1 MNSRLSLKKITTS
14 NELYVALAVVIL
26 CIVIGLRNSNFFTIH
41 TLFNAARAA
50 VVPGIMVFAVKLGI
64 IAGGIDVS
72 FPAIAM
78 SSMFLTSRFFDSI
91 DFTGLVVFPIL
102 MSIAIGTVLGLFN
115 GVIIALFKLPAFI
128 VTLGTAHVY
137 QGVFV
142 WLIGSAAVERL
153 PPPMEDMSRAEIIR
167 ITGQVHSSSLP
178 VTFWFLLGTILLV
191 YFILNYTML
200 GRGIYAIGGDR
211 VSAERAGFSVKGI
224 TIFVYT
230 FIGFCSGMAGILH
243 AIQSR
248 RSVPT
253 DIVGSELLII
263 AACVLGGTNIGGG
276 KGTVLGSILGLAL
289 ITIAR
294 NNLVMMGIPSTAQAL
309 VVGVIIVV
317 GTGIS
322 AYQAMRKADKL
333 PRILD
338 KPGAAGGGSDGK

>member
-1 MNSRLSLKKITTS
+1 MSSRFSLKKITTS
-14 NELYVALAVVIL
+14 NELYVALAVIVL
-26 CIVIGLRNSNFFTIH
+26 CLVIGMRNTNFFTIH
-41 TLFNAARAA
+41 TLFNATRAA
-50 VVPGIMVFAVKLGI
+50 VVPGIMVFAVMMGI

-78 SSMFLTSRFFDSI
+78 SSMYLTARYFDTLSY
-91 DFTGLVVFPIL
+91 TGSVLWPIL
-102 MSIAIGTVLGLFN
+102 MSIAIGTALGAFN
-115 GVIIALFKLPAFI
+115 GIIIALFKLPAFI
-128 VTLGTAHVY
+128 VTLGTAHMY

-142 WLIGSAAVERL
+142 WLIGGRAVERM
-153 PPPMEDMSRAEIIR
+153 PPPLEDMSRAEIIR
-167 ITGQVHSSSLP
+167 ITGETHASSLP
-178 VTFWFLLGTILLV
+178 VTFWFLLGTILIV
-191 YFILNYTML
+191 YFILNFTML

-248 RSVPT
+248 RSVIT

-276 KGTVLGSILGLAL
+276 KGTVLGSIFGLAL

-309 VVGVIIVV
+309 VVGIIIVV

-322 AYQAMRKADKL
+322 AYKAMKKADKL
-333 PRILD
+333 PRVLE
-338 KPGAAGGGSDGK
+338 KTSPAGGTTDAK

>member
-1 MNSRLSLKKITTS
+1 MSLRKNYKKLITS
-14 NELYVALAVVIL
+14 NELYVALAVFIL

-78 SSMFLTSRFFDSI
+78 SSMFLTSRYFDSI
-91 DFTGLVVFPIL
+91 NFTGPVVLPIL
-102 MSIAIGTVLGLFN
+102 MSIGIGTVLGMFN

-137 QGVFV
+137 QGLFV
-142 WLIGSAAVERL
+142 WLIGAAAVERL
-153 PPPMEDMSRAEIIR
+153 PPPMEDMSRAEILR
-167 ITGQVHSSSLP
+167 IAGEVHTSSLP
-178 VTFWFLLGTILLV
+178 VTFWFLLGTIILV
-191 YFILNYTML
+191 YFILNFTML
-200 GRGIYAIGGDR
+200 GRGIYAVGGDR

-276 KGTVLGSILGLAL
+276 RGTVLGSVLGLTL

-294 NNLVMMGIPSTAQAL
+294 NNLVMMGVPSTAQAL
-309 VVGVIIVV
+309 VVGIIIVT

-322 AYQAMRKADKL
+322 AYQAMKKADKL
-333 PRILD
+333 PRILE
-338 KPGAAGGGSDGK
+338 KTAPSGGSVDGQ

>member
-1 MNSRLSLKKITTS
+1 VTKRFNLNKIKNS
-14 NELYVALAVVIL
+14 NEFYVAITVLIL
-26 CIVIGLRNSNFFTIH
+26 CIIIGMRNSNFFTIH
-41 TLFNAARAA
+41 TLFNLIRAA
-50 VVPGIMVFAVKLGI
+50 VVPGIMVFAVKMGI

-78 SSMFLTSRFFDSI
+78 SSMFLTARYFDSI
-91 DFTGLVVFPIL
+91 DFSGPMIWPIL
-102 MSIAIGTVLGLFN
+102 MSIAIGTVLGAFN
-115 GVIIALFKLPAFI
+115 GVIIALFRLPAFI
-128 VTLGTAHVY
+128 VTLGTAHLY

-153 PPPMEDMSRAEIIR
+153 PPSMEAMSRAELYR
-167 ITGQVHSSSLP
+167 VTGDVHASSIP
-178 VTFWFLLGTILLV
+178 VTFLFLVAIILVV
-191 YFILNYTML
+191 YFILKYTML
-200 GRGIYAIGGDR
+200 GRGIYAIGGDM
-211 VSAERAGFSVKGI
+211 VSAERAGFPVKGI

-230 FIGFCSGMAGILH
+230 FIGFASGLSGILH

-263 AACVLGGTNIGGG
+263 AACVLGGTSISGG

-294 NNLVMMGIPSTAQAL
+294 NNLVMMGIPSTAQQL
-309 VVGVIIVV
+309 VVGIIIVV

-322 AYQAMRKADKL
+322 AYQAMKKENKL
-333 PRILD
+333 PRILE
-338 KPGAAGGGSDGK
+338 KTVPSGGDSVEK